1 MQSVTLI
8 KKNLYYDS
16 VTLMKLSGQI
26 SELPG
31 VIDVLVG
38 MGTDLNKN
46 LLMDIGITTSES
58 EAAGANDL
66 LIGIRAET
74 EESIAA
80 ALQNIDQIMNKGAGK
95 SIGERK
101 FETIR
106 QVAAL
111 NEGYN
116 LAVVSVPGIYATREC
131 KTALNN
137 DMHVFLFSDNVT
149 VDEEVE
155 LKQLA
160 NEKNLLLMG
169 PDCGTAIIG
178 GVPLGFANRVRKG
191 NVGIAAASGTGLQ
204 HVTTLIDRLGAG
216 ISQAI
221 GTGGRDL
228 SERVQGRTMFAA
240 LDALDNDADT
250 RVVVILSK
258 PHAPSV
264 ADKVLA
270 RAKSMSKP
278 VVLCLFGQ
286 GPLDN
291 PGNIRQCYNIEET
304 AVKAASLALCRD
316 VRFEDVF
323 FSDRRV
329 EEFRK
334 IRRQEQR
341 YVRGIFCGGTL
352 CDEAM
357 ITFRRHGIPFYSN
370 IPIFPDEQLA
380 DIHISTGNTFIDMGD
395 DYFTR
400 GKPHP
405 MIEPS
410 LRNKRI
416 IQDAQEP
423 DTAVMLIDIV
433 IGHGSHEDPA
443 GVALQ
448 AAKESGR
455 TDVLWIASIVGTDA
469 DPQNLSGQAKKLTD
483 EGFVV
488 TESNVRAA
496 TLAASLVSS
505 FAESEVKS

>member
-1 MQSVTLI
+1 VQSVTLA
-8 KKNLYYDS
+8 KKNLYHDS

-46 LLMDIGITTSES
+46 MLMDIGIMTSES

-74 EESIAA
+74 EEAVTS
-80 ALQNIDQIMNKGAGK
+80 ALQSIDEIMNKGAEK
-95 SIGERK
+95 SVGDRK

-116 LAVVSVPGIYATREC
+116 LAVVSVPGIYAAREC

-149 VDEEVE
+149 IDEEVE

-191 NVGIAAASGTGLQ
+191 NIGIAAASGTGLQ

-240 LDALDNDADT
+240 LDALDSDADT
-250 RVVVILSK
+250 KVVVILSK
-258 PHAPSV
+258 PPAPSV

-286 GPLDN
+286 GPLEN

-304 AVKAASLALCRD
+304 AVKAASLALC
-316 VRFEDVF
+316 
-323 FSDRRV
+323 
-329 EEFRK
+329 
-334 IRRQEQR
+334 
-341 YVRGIFCGGTL
+341 
-352 CDEAM
+352 
-357 ITFRRHGIPFYSN
+357 
-370 IPIFPDEQLA
+370 
-380 DIHISTGNTFIDMGD
+380 
-395 DYFTR
+395 
-400 GKPHP
+400 
-405 MIEPS
+405 
-410 LRNKRI
+410 
-416 IQDAQEP
+416 
-423 DTAVMLIDIV
+423 
-433 IGHGSHEDPA
+433 
-443 GVALQ
+443 
-448 AAKESGR
+448 
-455 TDVLWIASIVGTDA
+455 
-469 DPQNLSGQAKKLTD
+469 
-483 EGFVV
+483 
-488 TESNVRAA
+488 
-496 TLAASLVSS
+496 
-505 FAESEVKS
+505 